1 MRRSIFMRQLFP
13 RYQHLLKTSTNL
25 DDNDNLFGPK
35 FVKEMKTEAETESA
49 LEKANAKESKFSYR
63 SDLRKQPY
71 KKYKDDYHDK
81 YESFFLS
88 LIHPFGLARSPIAK
102 ARFREQF

>member
-1 MRRSIFMRQLFP
+1 
-13 RYQHLLKTSTNL
+13 
-25 DDNDNLFGPK
+25 
-35 FVKEMKTEAETESA
+35 MKTEAETESA

-71 KKYKDDYHDK
+71 KKYKGDYHDK

-88 LIHPFGLARSPIAK
+88 WYIRLA
-102 ARFREQF
+102 